1 MNAPELEYVGFW
13 LRFLAFLIDSALVS
27 LLLVPVLGFVFG
39 GIWGGTAVQ
48 DGPLYYVVN
57 LVAPAIAIVIFWIG
71 RQATPGKMAISARV
85 VDARTGGKPTA
96 GQLMIRYL
104 GYYVGIFTLGIGFFM
119 IGIDPRKQGLHDKM
133 AGTVV
138 VRPKRGGKQQVPFQ
152 GT

>member
-27 LLLVPVLGFVFG
+27 LLLIPLLGFVFG
-39 GIWGGTAVQ
+39 GIWGGPAVA
-48 DGPLYYVVN
+48 DGPLYYLVN
-57 LVAPAIAIVIFWIG
+57 YGAPAIAIVIFWIG

-104 GYYVGIFTLGIGFFM
+104 GYYVCIFTLGIGFFM
-119 IGIDPRKQGLHDKM
+119 IGIDRRKQGLHDKM

-138 VRPKRGGKQQVPFQ
+138 VRPKRGGKQQVSF
-152 GT
+152 